1 MKELHFDSNVCHTH
15 TLRLGGKSEIRF
27 RPRAKKERKKKR
39 VEFFL
44 FHLVF
49 GKCSGK
55 SFKLGFFTCERQEE
69 LLLHLLRNGRC
80 IFRMHKIFPRK
91 RQKVVIISIFGLKK
105 FHSFVRPSRNQ
116 TGDFISSSPASLF
129 CSLECDAMPS
139 HLSKKVKSPIIPI
152 FYSINDFFCILIFG
166 RDFSFVLNEF

>member
-116 TGDFISSSPASLF
+116 TGDFISSSPASFFALWN
-129 CSLECDAMPS
+129 AMQCQVTSAKKSRVPS
-139 HLSKKVKSPIIPI
+139 FQFFIPLTT
-152 FYSINDFFCILIFG
+152 FFAF
-166 RDFSFVLNEF
+166 